1 MTNVKIKNM
10 KDLIVD
16 LSTVY
21 GELRAEKINLPQAK
35 GIADTASKLIKA
47 ASTQLA
53 YNSHMGDKK
62 KIAFFE

>member
-1 MTNVKIKNM
+1 MTNVKVKNM
-10 KDLIVD
+10 TDLIVD

-21 GELRAEKINLPQAK
+21 GELRAKRIDLPQAK
-35 GIADTASKLIKA
+35 EVANTASKLIKA

-53 YNSHMGDKK
+53 YNTHMGTKK

>member
-1 MTNVKIKNM
+1 MKEVKINNM

-21 GELRAEKINLPQAK
+21 GELRANRIELSEAK
-35 GIADTASKLIKA
+35 GISDTSSKLIKA